1 MVGLL
6 GMLLGPAYEVC
17 SGVCVCVCVCVCVYR
32 GGGSEGERR
41 DFEGV
46 MKYFSQI
53 LVFMKYF

>member
-6 GMLLGPAYEVC
+6 GMLLGPAHEVC
-17 SGVCVCVCVCVCVYR
+17 SGVCVCVCVCR